1 MSRNFPE
8 VTLHVISKFT
18 HVIHSDIMF
27 TICTLAFGYGF
38 CAKGEQR
45 GSSKVCPFLPSRTVT
60 SSMLLVPFGVPG
72 CWLLIYS
79 YPLAERGLLEAGE
92 NCCSLSESESHSLCP
107 TPCDPVDYTV
117 DRILQARILE
127 WVAYSFS
134 RDLPDPGIKLG
145 SPALQADSL
154 PAELPPELPGLRRS
168 HQRGSISEHCP
179 ILHLK
184 CPSDSIHDFIFL
196 PSYSSETYTFTF

>member
-1 MSRNFPE
+1 MKFSTPE
-8 VTLHVISKFT
+8 YWSGQPI
-18 HVIHSDIMF
+18 
-27 TICTLAFGYGF
+27 
-38 CAKGEQR
+38 
-45 GSSKVCPFLPSRTVT
+45 PS
-60 SSMLLVPFGVPG
+60 
-72 CWLLIYS
+72 
-79 YPLAERGLLEAGE
+79 
-92 NCCSLSESESHSLCP
+92 
-107 TPCDPVDYTV
+107 PVD
-117 DRILQARILE
+117 R
-127 WVAYSFS
+127 
-134 RDLPDPGIKLG
+134 PDPGIKLG